1 MSTSATV
8 TLTLKSKPKIQP
20 PQTTPRS
27 SGSAV
32 KLKLTKTNGQAATP
46 GAGSPAQAATVTPS
60 ASNAAPSLS
69 VPASA
74 TTPTTERKSPPK
86 TGTGVTP
93 KLVRKASLS
102 SPAQSATAS
111 NERTDEGIA
120 PPPRAK
126 VLSRFP
132 LKRNSFDKS
141 AFGVELRSVRDRS
154 TFFSKEV
161 KKQESKCNGDASST
175 QSEQQQQQQLP
186 EPNSQ
191 VAKSETDS
199 APVMQVTNGVVSHE
213 SSTTVGL
220 QTNGR
225 RATSKEQ
232 AKTSITENGQSVFKN
247 SQENITA
254 KMSSTSIVE
263 GSKKTVLG
271 RKSLLQKS
279 VKKKSPTSADR
290 LTTTQSEE
298 VTSVAAVLP
307 PDPAISNGT
316 NKKQAPVRSTIIAD
330 AAGHEKQASASVATS
345 SNCGTKL
352 MKNLTKLATAGA
364 IASVEEEKEST
375 KSSRMPSPPMGSAEA
390 DSSLVS
396 TISEERISVDDIEE
410 ASSSSTLTP
419 APSEERE
426 LVQNNA
432 IETMTSTTDMVTTT
446 ITTMSTSATLIGSAT
461 ASSSGKSFQA
471 RPNVH
476 TSSTNNSKSQPSDF
490 DNASSNSV
498 PVVDGCPVAASPE
511 TSDADEVTAAVEA
524 SSAPIAASIES
535 ASPLLR
541 AEAKTPHLI
550 NSSLDV
556 TSCVSMAN
564 VAAAE
569 LTTTGTS
576 AVTERRMSA
585 ETGAIPKDTTATRL
599 SKAESSS
606 GGANT
611 IEKESVVR
619 NMKNATTTAIGKT
632 LQKPLNIAQK
642 IIEAAL
648 QKSPSGAV
656 SQTPSLVRNTQP
668 MPSMGYSATASQV
681 TAGTIIPF
689 LYAGSQTDR
698 TQPFAPGGQ
707 SQPLSRPSSVMANIQ
722 TVDIRNLGRLLRSP
736 TPRPLSVLDGVDPRE
751 TELKDAFTD
760 TASSSGVSCSLS
772 AHSLATTIAQSRS
785 TSPESL
791 LSISAAPSRHGSKK
805 VEHYELGSSQGQAG
819 QQKFETFEHKQ
830 NRLEADL
837 KEAQY
842 SLGRERAQI
851 LQLQEE
857 LHQMRQERNE
867 AQQRLEAAIADAVR
881 KEKLAHRLQRELS
894 ETSAHEDTAEI
905 EVGIL
910 KRHQTHLEEVMSSQ
924 KEDLEDLQ
932 SQLHMLREQNKH
944 LEDQIKKQA
953 DRSTQDIQHK
963 DRELEQ
969 LKTAAQ
975 KEVAHYQQL
984 LKECQDQRRE
994 LLRKNTELQDNRQD
1008 LIEKV
1013 HELGDQAGIEKR
1025 LKRCLY
1031 RTLVLLR
1038 DARVTIE
1045 HMRVTQPTRTQI
1057 SKLRQKAE
1065 EADQLKEIA
1074 ERAKESAVAQG
1085 EQLEQALEQVV
1096 QTRHFLQTRVD
1107 KLSHEN
1113 KLLQSQVDDLVL
1125 ENAELDNRYKKQV
1138 SINSSEQESREESA
1152 TKIVKLE
1159 AQVETLESR
1168 LQQLRFEKQVEE
1180 DSRVNSVLN
1189 SFETRTNQLELK
1201 LETEKLDKHKLQ
1213 GQFNRLS
1220 DQMENARRE
1229 LDAAQKREASLQ
1241 ITTTNQQRCL
1251 LDMRRE
1257 LAEARDRNCQMR
1269 MERQTLDSQLEELI
1283 EEVRHLQTCLRV
1295 ANQRIRDL
1303 EIALET
1309 TDPIQIENIM
1319 ESIIED
1325 SNSDDYEDADA
1336 GDQGLS

>member
-1 MSTSATV
+1 MA
-8 TLTLKSKPKIQP
+8 
-20 PQTTPRS
+20 
-27 SGSAV
+27 
-32 KLKLTKTNGQAATP
+32 
-46 GAGSPAQAATVTPS
+46 PS

-102 SPAQSATAS
+102 SPAQSATVS
-111 NERTDEGIA
+111 NERTDEGIV

-132 LKRNSFDKS
+132 LKRNSFDKI

-175 QSEQQQQQQLP
+175 QSEQQQQQQQQQPP

-213 SSTTVGL
+213 SSTTVGP

-254 KMSSTSIVE
+254 KMSSTSLVE

-298 VTSVAAVLP
+298 VTSVAAVPP

-345 SNCGTKL
+345 SNSGTKL

-375 KSSRMPSPPMGSAEA
+375 KSSCMPSPPMGSAEA

-396 TISEERISVDDIEE
+396 TVSEERISVDDIEE

-476 TSSTNNSKSQPSDF
+476 TSSTNNSKSQLSDF

-524 SSAPIAASIES
+524 SSAPTAASIES

-541 AEAKTPHLI
+541 AEAQTPHLI

-564 VAAAE
+564 VTAVE

-576 AVTERRMSA
+576 AVTERRISA

-611 IEKESVVR
+611 MEKESVVR

-648 QKSPSGAV
+648 QV
-656 SQTPSLVRNTQP
+656 
-668 MPSMGYSATASQV
+668 
-681 TAGTIIPF
+681 
-689 LYAGSQTDR
+689 
-698 TQPFAPGGQ
+698 
-707 SQPLSRPSSVMANIQ
+707 
-722 TVDIRNLGRLLRSP
+722 
-736 TPRPLSVLDGVDPRE
+736 
-751 TELKDAFTD
+751 
-760 TASSSGVSCSLS
+760 
-772 AHSLATTIAQSRS
+772 
-785 TSPESL
+785 
-791 LSISAAPSRHGSKK
+791 
-805 VEHYELGSSQGQAG
+805 
-819 QQKFETFEHKQ
+819 
-830 NRLEADL
+830 
-837 KEAQY
+837 
-842 SLGRERAQI
+842 
-851 LQLQEE
+851 
-857 LHQMRQERNE
+857 
-867 AQQRLEAAIADAVR
+867 
-881 KEKLAHRLQRELS
+881 
-894 ETSAHEDTAEI
+894 
-905 EVGIL
+905 
-910 KRHQTHLEEVMSSQ
+910 
-924 KEDLEDLQ
+924 
-932 SQLHMLREQNKH
+932 
-944 LEDQIKKQA
+944 
-953 DRSTQDIQHK
+953 
-963 DRELEQ
+963 
-969 LKTAAQ
+969 
-975 KEVAHYQQL
+975 
-984 LKECQDQRRE
+984 
-994 LLRKNTELQDNRQD
+994 
-1008 LIEKV
+1008 
-1013 HELGDQAGIEKR
+1013 
-1025 LKRCLY
+1025 
-1031 RTLVLLR
+1031 
-1038 DARVTIE
+1038 
-1045 HMRVTQPTRTQI
+1045 
-1057 SKLRQKAE
+1057 
-1065 EADQLKEIA
+1065 
-1074 ERAKESAVAQG
+1074 
-1085 EQLEQALEQVV
+1085 
-1096 QTRHFLQTRVD
+1096 
-1107 KLSHEN
+1107 
-1113 KLLQSQVDDLVL
+1113 
-1125 ENAELDNRYKKQV
+1125 
-1138 SINSSEQESREESA
+1138 
-1152 TKIVKLE
+1152 
-1159 AQVETLESR
+1159 
-1168 LQQLRFEKQVEE
+1168 
-1180 DSRVNSVLN
+1180 
-1189 SFETRTNQLELK
+1189 
-1201 LETEKLDKHKLQ
+1201 
-1213 GQFNRLS
+1213 
-1220 DQMENARRE
+1220 
-1229 LDAAQKREASLQ
+1229 
-1241 ITTTNQQRCL
+1241 
-1251 LDMRRE
+1251 
-1257 LAEARDRNCQMR
+1257 
-1269 MERQTLDSQLEELI
+1269 
-1283 EEVRHLQTCLRV
+1283 
-1295 ANQRIRDL
+1295 
-1303 EIALET
+1303 
-1309 TDPIQIENIM
+1309 
-1319 ESIIED
+1319 
-1325 SNSDDYEDADA
+1325 
-1336 GDQGLS
+1336 